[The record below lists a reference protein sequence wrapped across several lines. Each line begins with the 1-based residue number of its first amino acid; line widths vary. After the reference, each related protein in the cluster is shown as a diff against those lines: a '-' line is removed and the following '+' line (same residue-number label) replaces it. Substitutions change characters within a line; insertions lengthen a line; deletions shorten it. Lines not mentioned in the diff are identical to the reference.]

1 MNPSLIK
8 TEYLATGQVAPFT
21 GQWVNT
27 SLCKNGFIVVYA
39 SGSSVNI
46 DLQAKT
52 ELNQNPMF
60 LEGGS
65 ANAVSFYTA
74 SGVGAGYG
82 DPIFF
87 DSPIA
92 NIRLAATNG
101 SAPVFAYITYQ
112 N

>member
-8 TEYLATGQVAPFT
+8 TEFLATGQTAPFT

-27 SLCKNGFIVVYA
+27 ALCKNGFIVIYA
-39 SGSSVNI
+39 SGSSVDIN
-46 DLQAKT
+46 LQAKT
-52 ELNQNPMF
+52 ELNQSSIF
-60 LEGGS
+60 LTNGAAE
-65 ANAVSFYTA
+65 AVSFYTA
-74 SGVGAGYG
+74 SGVGPGYG

-92 NIRLAATNG
+92 NIRLAATTG